1 MYSTTNHFLFLFT
14 CCQFKQGIGRVRV
27 ITTDLFVVLI
37 LNDDFHSNQWAFI
50 SGEVYMI
57 LQRSEGLKGFFR
69 VFSGGFQYFV
79 FIVGVKHDNISIS
92 SQKQKVESRRVLE
105 DCRLIVKYL
114 NSTKPFRE
122 FRNIAVQ
129 AQITLV
135 DILLVFEDDEPRD
148 EGNAYVVLCI
158 ASSKDSDSF
167 DRFLGNF

>member
-1 MYSTTNHFLFLFT
+1 
-14 CCQFKQGIGRVRV
+14 
-27 ITTDLFVVLI
+27 
-37 LNDDFHSNQWAFI
+37 
-50 SGEVYMI
+50 MI
-57 LQRSEGLKGFFR
+57 FQRSEGLKGFFR

-92 SQKQKVESRRVLE
+92 SQKQKVESRRILE
-105 DCRLIVKYL
+105 DSRLIVKYL

-158 ASSKDSDSF
+158 VSSKYSDSF